1 MLLGNLVGNFPGIT
15 FIMFLLGPVEFTAT
29 SDYKSNKPVAIRVR
43 PLPAGSVEIDTLCDK
58 PVTGT
63 VESEAR
69 PSSSGLPSDQGLGT
83 VSYDRNGVCLLANI
97 MLNASYAMQKG
108 CLVF

>member
-1 MLLGNLVGNFPGIT
+1 M
-15 FIMFLLGPVEFTAT
+15 EFTAT

-63 VESEAR
+63 VESEAH

-97 MLNASYAMQKG
+97 LCYMLFKYTNLLFSQF
-108 CLVF
+108 LVNSFFVDNT